1 MIGRIQGVLLEVDP
15 PQVLVDVQGVG
26 YEVELPTSA
35 LYQMPQVGN
44 KVVLHTHYVVR
55 EDAHLLYGFPSK
67 RERELFRLLIKV
79 NSVGPKLALAIL
91 SSLEPTAF
99 VRCVEDGNVTALTKV
114 PGVGRKTAERLL
126 IEMKDRIKDWVSGT
140 DDEFSLFRKE
150 SAPAT
155 GQKELDEANA
165 ALIALGYKPAEAARA
180 INGVAKEGMTAQEL
194 IREALKGMAK
204 N

>member
-1 MIGRIQGVLLEVDP
+1 MIGRIQGILLEVEP

-35 LYQMPQVGN
+35 LYQLPQVGS

-55 EDAHLLYGFPSK
+55 EDAHLLYGFPGK

-79 NSVGPKLALAIL
+79 NSVGPKLALSIL
-91 SSLEPTAF
+91 SALEPAAF
-99 VRCVEDGNVTALTKV
+99 VRCIEDGNLTALTKV

-126 IEMKDRIKDWVSGT
+126 MEMKDRLKDWASQIGDDSG
-140 DDEFSLFRKE
+140 LFRQE
-150 SAPAT
+150 AAPAT
-155 GQKELDEANA
+155 GQKELDEAQA
-165 ALIALGYKPAEAARA
+165 ALISLGYKSAEAARA